1 MAINKRISD
10 KIRELEP
17 ENKFL
22 RSKLISILNR
32 AEEGRQVTR
41 EIKRIIQDIN
51 AD

>member
-10 KIRELEP
+10 KIKELEP

-22 RSKLISILNR
+22 RNKLISILNR
-32 AEEGRQVTR
+32 AEEGKQVTR
-41 EIKRIIQDIN
+41 EIRKFMQEIN

>member
-10 KIRELEP
+10 KIKELEP

-32 AEEGRQVTR
+32 AEEGKQVTR
-41 EIKRIIQDIN
+41 EIKKLMSEIK